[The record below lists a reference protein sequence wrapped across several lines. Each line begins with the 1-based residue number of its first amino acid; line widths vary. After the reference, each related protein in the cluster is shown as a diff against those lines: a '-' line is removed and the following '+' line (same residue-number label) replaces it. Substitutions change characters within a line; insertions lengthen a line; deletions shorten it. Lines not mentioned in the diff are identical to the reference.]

1 MKMMRNIRLKISYDG
16 TRYQGW
22 QRQKSTDN
30 TIQGKIE
37 QILSKMTGHKVEING
52 SGRTDAGVHARAQVA
67 NFKTDCSMSA
77 DDIKEYLNEYLP
89 LDIAVTEVKE
99 VSERFHSR
107 LNVVGKRYI
116 YRVWNST
123 EHNVFERKYC
133 YSFIGPLDLNK
144 MRQAADLFIGT
155 HDFQSFCGRKIKKK
169 STVRTIKKLE
179 IKKIGHEIRFIYEGD
194 GFLFHMVRIL
204 TGTLLEIGTGEIQ
217 LEDLPGILES
227 KIRENAGRTAPACG
241 LILDEVFYD

>member
-1 MKMMRNIRLKISYDG
+1 MRNIRLKISYDG

-22 QRQKSTDN
+22 QRQKDVES
-30 TIQGKIE
+30 TIQGKLE
-37 QILSKMTGHKVEING
+37 HILTKMTGEEVEIHG

-67 NFKTDCSMSA
+67 NFKTECRMTTEA
-77 DDIKEYLNEYLP
+77 IKEYVNAYLP

-99 VSERFHSR
+99 ASERFHSR

-123 EHNVFERKYC
+123 EHNVFERNYV
-133 YSFIGPLDLNK
+133 YPFVGNLNLEK
-144 MRQAADLFIGT
+144 MRKAAEILMGT
-155 HDFQSFCGRKIKKK
+155 HDFQSFCGRKMKKK
-169 STVRTIKKLE
+169 STVRTIRKLDIE
-179 IKKIGHEIRFIYEGD
+179 QIGHEIRFTYEGD
-194 GFLFHMVRIL
+194 GFLFHMIRIL
-204 TGTLLEIGTGEIQ
+204 TGTLLEIGTGEMQ

-227 KIRENAGRTAPACG
+227 KTRENAGRTAPACG

>member
-1 MKMMRNIRLKISYDG
+1 MRNIRLKISYDG

-22 QRQKSTDN
+22 QRQKAVES
-30 TIQGKIE
+30 TIQGKLE
-37 QILSKMTGHKVEING
+37 HILTKMTGEEVEIHG

-67 NFKTDCSMSA
+67 NFKTECRMTTEE
-77 DDIKEYLNEYLP
+77 IKEYVNAYLP

-99 VSERFHSR
+99 ASERFHSR

-123 EHNVFERKYC
+123 EHNVFERNYV
-133 YSFIGPLDLNK
+133 YPFVGNLNLEK
-144 MRQAADLFIGT
+144 MRKAAEILMGT
-155 HDFQSFCGRKIKKK
+155 HDFQSFCGRKMKKK
-169 STVRTIKKLE
+169 STVRTIRKLDIE
-179 IKKIGHEIRFIYEGD
+179 QIGHEIRFTYEGD
-194 GFLFHMVRIL
+194 GFLFHMIRIL

-227 KIRENAGRTAPACG
+227 KTRENAGRTAPACG

>member
-1 MKMMRNIRLKISYDG
+1 MRNIRLKISYDG

-22 QRQKSTDN
+22 QRQKTTDQ

-37 QILSKMTGHKVEING
+37 QVLTKMTGHHVEING

-67 NFKTDCSMSA
+67 NFKTECEMSV
-77 DDIKEYLNEYLP
+77 DEIKEYLNEYLP

-123 EHNVFERKYC
+123 EHNVFERKYL
-133 YSFIGPLDLNK
+133 YPFIGPVDLEK
-144 MRQAADLFIGT
+144 MRKAANLLMGT

-169 STVRTIKKLE
+169 STVRTIKRLE
-179 IKKIGHEIRFIYEGD
+179 IEKTGHEIRFLYEGD

-204 TGTLLEIGTGEIQ
+204 TGTLLEIGTGEMQ
-217 LEDLPGILES
+217 PDELPGILES
-227 KIRENAGRTAPACG
+227 KRRENAGRTAPACG

>member
-1 MKMMRNIRLKISYDG
+1 MMRNIRLKISYDG

-22 QRQKSTDN
+22 QRQKSTNN

-37 QILSKMTGHKVEING
+37 QILSKMTGHKIEING

-67 NFKTDCSMSA
+67 NFKTDCSMSVGE
-77 DDIKEYLNEYLP
+77 IKEYLNEYLP
-89 LDIAVTEVKE
+89 LDIAVTEVKD

-123 EHNVFERKYC
+123 EHNVFERKYL
-133 YSFIGPLDLNK
+133 YPFIGPLNLDK
-144 MRQAADLFIGT
+144 MKQAADLLIGT
-155 HDFQSFCGRKIKKK
+155 HDFQSFCGRKMKKK
-169 STVRTIKKLE
+169 STVRTMKKLE
-179 IKKIGHEIRFIYEGD
+179 IEKNGHEIRFLYEGD

-217 LEDLPGILES
+217 LEDLPAILES
-227 KIRENAGRTAPACG
+227 KTRENAGRTAPACG